1 MSKQRGK
8 WEESIK
14 ITRRRIDSFPGHAVL
29 CSAAVC
35 YLTRVPPNKHNDLLS
50 AWLGYCN
57 GSISLGQLSEDR
69 GGLQS
74 TQVKG
79 MCEVSRHIR
88 WNPSIALTLGE
99 QHFGRYIGVAFIE
112 GLFCTQTVHLGP
124 GCLAVIIIA
133 VGLHSFRPLRGVPL
147 YTYFIYRDI
156 KYTEDSNKLYGYKR
170 TLQLLLIFLIKQ
182 SVLVGSKRA
191 HFLIKSFLIDV
202 CAPGSTVELGAVAG
216 LWYLTSTVSSRAT
229 WKHYKINQS

>member
-79 MCEVSRHIR
+79 MCEVSCHIR
-88 WNPSIALTLGE
+88 WNPSIAATLGGK
-99 QHFGRYIGVAFIE
+99 HFGRYIGAAFIE

-124 GCLAVIIIA
+124 GCLAVISQLAFIHDQA
-133 VGLHSFRPLRGVPL
+133 VNRGSTVHV
-147 YTYFIYRDI
+147 YRDI
-156 KYTEDSNKLYGYKR
+156 KYTEDSNKLYRYRR
-170 TLQLLLIFLIKQ
+170 TLQLLLIFLKKQ
-182 SVLVGSKRA
+182 SGLVGSKRA

-202 CAPGSTVELGAVAG
+202 CAPDSTVELGAVVG

-229 WKHYKINQS
+229 WKH